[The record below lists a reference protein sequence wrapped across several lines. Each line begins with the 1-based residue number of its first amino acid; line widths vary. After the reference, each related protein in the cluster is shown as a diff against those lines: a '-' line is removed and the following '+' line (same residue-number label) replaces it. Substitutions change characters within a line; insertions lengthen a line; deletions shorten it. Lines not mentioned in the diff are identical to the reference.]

1 MPSGPVG
8 SVSSAPMVSAHDL
21 QALEAG
27 LAEGTAIDLTGTAD
41 RPSGDLV
48 ALLAQ
53 GAHTSPAAIM
63 LTDAQLDPP
72 GPVIRYV
79 NPACEALTGHAAA
92 DLVGNTP
99 RILHGPATDR
109 SVLDAMRVALAA
121 DSGFEGRVI
130 NYRADG
136 TPFVMRWRVAAARD
150 AAGEITGYL
159 AVQDDDSASW
169 LAELRVHE
177 RISVLQGMI
186 APPAVPDLEHLDV
199 VVLQEPIDDK
209 NHVGGDWCD
218 VIEGPDGRVHLIV
231 GDITGHGVLAALQV
245 GRFRA
250 TLRALLRTG
259 IAPATALRTLAAVN
273 DDAPVYASIGLVSID
288 RANQAEIITAG
299 HPDVIVSRRG
309 GHERIRSGDPLVG
322 IETSATEPMPVAI
335 AALEPDDVVCLYSDG
350 LIERRDEDVDTAIER
365 VARWIDEHP
374 AAPGVGLREHAS
386 RLVHDLRGATPADD
400 VLVVMARVTR

>member
-1 MPSGPVG
+1 
-8 SVSSAPMVSAHDL
+8 MVSVHDL

-27 LAEGTAIDLTGTAD
+27 LAHGAAVDITGTVD
-41 RPSGDLV
+41 RPTGDLV

-63 LTDAQLDPP
+63 LTDARLERP

-79 NPACEALTGHAAA
+79 NPACEALTGYAAA
-92 DLVGNTP
+92 ELIGNTP
-99 RILHGPATDR
+99 RLLQGPATDR
-109 SVLDAMRVALAA
+109 AVLDAMRDALAA
-121 DSGFEGRVI
+121 DNGFEGRVI

-150 AAGEITGYL
+150 GAGAVTGYL

-177 RISVLQGMI
+177 RIGVLQGMI
-186 APPAVPDLEHLDV
+186 APPTVPALEHLEV
-199 VVLQEPIDDK
+199 AVYQEPIDDQ

-218 VIEGPDGRVHLIV
+218 VVEGPDGRVHLVV

-250 TLRALLRTG
+250 TLRALLG
-259 IAPATALRTLAAVN
+259 SGVAPAAALRTLAAVN

-288 RANQAEIITAG
+288 RANHAEIITAG

-322 IETSATEPMPVAI
+322 VELQHAEPTPVTI
-335 AALEPDDVVCLYSDG
+335 AELEPGDVVCLYSDG
-350 LIERRDEDVDTAIER
+350 LIERRDEDLDSAIER
-365 VARWIDEHP
+365 VARWVDEHP
-374 AAPGVGLREHAS
+374 ASSATGLRDHAD
-386 RLVHDLRGATPADD
+386 RLVRDLRGEQPADD
-400 VLVVMARVTR
+400 VLVVMARVTL